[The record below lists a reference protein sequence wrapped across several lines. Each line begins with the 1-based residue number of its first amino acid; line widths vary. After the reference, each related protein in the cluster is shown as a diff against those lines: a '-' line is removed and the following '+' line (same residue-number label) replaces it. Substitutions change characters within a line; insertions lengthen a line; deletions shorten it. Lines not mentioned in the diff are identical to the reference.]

1 MVLKAVGALGDECER
16 SGKRHAAT
24 LAAALAGVRRAFLV
38 VAVSLL
44 LLVVSLRRMAR
55 CCGVFLRRN
64 PRRGVRDGR
73 ADGGKASEQR
83 TGACHARRRT

>member
-1 MVLKAVGALGDECER
+1 MVLRAVGALGDECER
-16 SGKRHAAT
+16 SGKRH
-24 LAAALAGVRRAFLV
+24 AAALAGVRRAFLV

-83 TGACHARRRT
+83 TGACHA